1 MIGRLTGQ
9 VVEQEADGT
18 VVLDVGGVG
27 YEVRL
32 PLGALGRAEPAT
44 GSEELAKVVLH
55 VHTHVRED
63 ALILFGFAT
72 QADRWVFRRLLS
84 ISSVGPKI
92 ALAILSMYTAKQL
105 AIFVERDDTA
115 ALVAVPG
122 IGKKSAQRII
132 LELRNK
138 LGPILQG
145 AEEDK
150 TSTQTPSD
158 KTAQV
163 IEGLVGMGFKQ
174 ATVEKAVE
182 RLDEQAWS
190 HPIGEVFREVLA
202 LLGR

>member
-9 VVEQEADGT
+9 IVDQEADGT
-18 VVLDVGGVG
+18 IVLDVHGVG

-32 PLGALGRAEPAT
+32 PLGALGRAGLAAPDEPRPVT
-44 GSEELAKVVLH
+44 LH

-63 ALILFGFAT
+63 ALVLFGFAT

-92 ALAILSMYTAKQL
+92 ALAILSMYTAREL
-105 AIFVERDDTA
+105 ALCIEREDTA
-115 ALVAVPG
+115 SLVAVPG
-122 IGKKSAQRII
+122 IGKKSAQRIV

-138 LGPILQG
+138 LGPVLG
-145 AEEDK
+145 DATESE
-150 TSTQTPSD
+150 TRATPVDS
-158 KTAQV
+158 KSAQI

-174 ATVEKAVE
+174 PAVEKAIE
-182 RLDEQAWS
+182 RLDEQVWS
-190 HPIGEVFREVLA
+190 RPLGEIFREALT